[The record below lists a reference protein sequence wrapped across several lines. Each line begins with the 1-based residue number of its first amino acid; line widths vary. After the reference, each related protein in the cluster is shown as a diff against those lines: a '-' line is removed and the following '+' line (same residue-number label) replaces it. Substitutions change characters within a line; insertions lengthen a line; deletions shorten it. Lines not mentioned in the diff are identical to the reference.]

1 MSPRTGPVLIT
12 GCSSGIG
19 RITAE
24 HLLARGHVVCAT
36 ARDPRSLTAL
46 ARAGAETARLDVTDA
61 DMARDVVADLERRHG
76 RIGAL
81 VNNAGYG
88 EYGPVETVSLDRA
101 RQQFETN
108 VLGLARMCQLVLP
121 GMRRAG
127 GGRIVNMSSIGGRM
141 TFPGGGFYNASKY
154 AVEAVSDALRFETA
168 PFGVSVSVVEPNLI
182 RNTRFEDHVSES
194 LTSNTAVDGPY
205 AGLLAAI
212 RDQMHRCFDNDRMS
226 TPPQAV
232 ARTVERALT
241 DRSPRARYVVSIGG
255 KLILASGR
263 IFPSK
268 SMDNILRRQFG
279 LATDGSYTGKHA
291 ARRPDDKGDSIEVIN
306 Q

>member
-1 MSPRTGPVLIT
+1 MSPTGPVLVT

-19 RITAE
+19 RVTAE
-24 HLLARGHVVCAT
+24 HLLRRGHVVCAT
-36 ARDPRSLTAL
+36 ARDPRSLSDL
-46 ARAGAETARLDVTDA
+46 ARAGAETARLDVTDPDSA
-61 DMARDVVADLERRHG
+61 AEVVAELERRHG
-76 RIGAL
+76 RVGAL

-88 EYGPVETVSLDRA
+88 EYGPVETVPLDRA

-108 VLGLARMCQLVLP
+108 VLGMARMCQLVLP

-127 GGRIVNMSSIGGRM
+127 GGRIVNMSSVGGRM

-182 RNTRFEDHVSES
+182 RDTRFEDHVSAS
-194 LTSNTAVDGPY
+194 LSGNTEPGGPY
-205 AGLLAAI
+205 TGLMEAI
-212 RDQMHRCFDNDRMS
+212 RDQMRRCFGNDRMS
-226 TPPQAV
+226 SPPMAV
-232 ARTVERALT
+232 ARTIERALT
-241 DRSPRARYVVSIGG
+241 DRSPRARYVVSVSG

-263 IFPSK
+263 IFPAK
-268 SMDNILRRQFG
+268 SMDTILRRQFG
-279 LATDGSYTGKHA
+279 LAPDGSYTGKYA
-291 ARRPDDKGDSIEVIN
+291 AEQPEGKGDNIKVIN